1 MSFGTS
7 DLNSTATTAQPVAIF
22 SVDTAKRTA
31 IGWTRRGSQITIDLS
46 FHAGAIQVTPAVGE
60 QWFVTRN
67 GGTRYRLDS
76 KIPYNAPELL
86 TDAKE
91 GQVQVGSSGPL
102 ELNGSQINT
111 NAPICLPAY
120 ASTER
125 PDPATLRAGAVI
137 WGLTE
142 GKPIFCT
149 GTSWVDA
156 AGTEV

>member
-1 MSFGTS
+1 MSYGSS
-7 DLNSTATTAQPVAIF
+7 DLNSSASTVQPVAIA
-22 SVDTAKRTA
+22 SVDTVGRTA
-31 IGWTRRGSQITIDLS
+31 VGWTRRGSQITIDLRY
-46 FHAGAIQVTPAVGE
+46 HAGGLQVIPAKGE

-67 GGTRYRLDS
+67 SGTAYRLSS
-76 KIPYNAPELL
+76 KIPHNAPELL
-86 TDAKE
+86 NEAKE

-125 PDPATLRAGAVI
+125 PDPATLPAGAMI

-142 GKPIFCT
+142 NRPLFCT

-156 AGTEV
+156 TGTVV

>member
-7 DLNSTATTAQPVAIF
+7 DLNSTATTAQPVAIA
-22 SVDTAKRTA
+22 SVDTVRRTA
-31 IGWTRRGSQITIDLS
+31 VGWTRRGSQIIIDLS
-46 FHAGAIQVTPAVGE
+46 FHAGGLQVTPAVGE

-86 TDAKE
+86 TEAVE

-102 ELNGSQINT
+102 ELHGSQINT
-111 NAPICLPAY
+111 NAPIYLPAY
-120 ASTER
+120 ISTER
-125 PDPATLRAGAVI
+125 PDPSGLPAGAMI

-142 GKPIFCT
+142 NKPLFCT

-156 AGTEV
+156 VGTEV